1 MRVDVDGRMSKYSFV
16 RARRSPAI
24 AAAFATLLT
33 VAAAEAKLARGGPAS
48 VTFTAAGPGGMK
60 IVGTTTDLDVADDG
74 QQVTISVPLA
84 NLTTGISLRDK
95 HMKEKYLQVP
105 SFPTATLRVARAAV
119 AVVAG
124 ATAEGDIPG
133 TMTIHGHDHPVT
145 VHFKARSAG
154 ANLEVDGATRVNMND
169 YAIDVPSYLGVTVK
183 PDVDLAVHFVAH
195 DG

>member
-1 MRVDVDGRMSKYSFV
+1 MRRV
-16 RARRSPAI
+16 AAL
-24 AAAFATLLT
+24 AAALAALLT

-74 QQVTISVPLA
+74 QNVTISVPLA
-84 NLTTGISLRDK
+84 NLTTGISLRDQ
-95 HMKEKYLQVP
+95 HMKEKYLQVQ
-105 SFPTATLRVARAAV
+105 SFPTATLRVARSAV
-119 AVVAG
+119 QVAPG
-124 ATAEGDIPG
+124 ATAEADIPG

-145 VHFKARSAG
+145 VHFKARSSG
-154 ANLEVDGATRVNMND
+154 ANVDVDGATHVNMKD
-169 YAIDVPSYLGVTVK
+169 YAIEVPSYLGVTVK